1 MKQINILILSDTH
14 GRADRIREALSRQ
27 SMPPDY
33 ILHLGD
39 GIADIE
45 RCDTG
50 NATVLCVRGN
60 CDTVN
65 DGTPDERVLS
75 VGNIKIMMMHGHRF
89 GVKSSLEYAL
99 EHAAEAGADI
109 LLHGHTHI
117 QHETLYSADTSVGVA
132 RLEKPINVFNPG
144 SAGGLFSATFGTLT
158 IRDGVALFG
167 TGRL

>member
-14 GRADRIREALSRQ
+14 GRADRIREAIRRQ
-27 SMPPDY
+27 TAAPDY

-50 NATVLCVRGN
+50 DATVLCVRGN
-60 CDTVN
+60 CDTFN
-65 DGTPDERVLS
+65 DGTPDERILP

-89 GVKSSLEYAL
+89 GVKATLEYAV

-109 LLHGHTHI
+109 LLHGHTHV
-117 QHETLYSADTSVGVA
+117 QHETLYPADTSVGTH
-132 RLEKPINVFNPG
+132 RLEKPITVFNPG
-144 SAGGLFSATFGTLT
+144 SAGGLFSASFGTLT
-158 IRDGVALFG
+158 LRDGVCLFG
-167 TGRL
+167 VGKL

>member
-14 GRADRIREALSRQ
+14 GRADRVRDVIALQ
-27 SMPPDY
+27 TQAPDY

-39 GIADIE
+39 GFPDLE

-50 NATVLCVRGN
+50 DATVLCVRGN

-65 DGTPDERVLS
+65 DGTPDERLLT
-75 VGNIKIMMMHGHRF
+75 VGGLKIMMMHGHKF
-89 GVKSSLEYAL
+89 GVKSSLEYAV
-99 EHAAEAGADI
+99 EHAAEARADI

-117 QHETLYSADTSVGVA
+117 QHETIFPEGSSVGTH
-132 RLEKPINVFNPG
+132 RLEKPITVFNPG
-144 SAGGLFSATFGTLT
+144 SAGGIFTGSFGTLT

-167 TGRL
+167 CGRL